1 MTTVLS
7 RSTDPQTSFL
17 AADLMRDTGAA
28 SAHRDKCLAE
38 VRRHPGSTAAEV
50 AFAVGLERH
59 EPSRRLPEL
68 RQAGLVVN
76 GASRKCRVMG
86 KASLTWFS
94 VAAVP
99 QEVSA

>member
-7 RSTDPQTSFL
+7 RSADPQTSFL

-28 SAHRDKCLAE
+28 SAHRDKCLAWI
-38 VRRHPGSTAAEV
+38 RKHPGDTAAEC
-50 AFAVGLERH
+50 AFGVGLERH

-76 GASRKCRVMG
+76 GASRKCRIMG
-86 KASLTWFS
+86 KASLTWE
-94 VAAVP
+94 AVTP
-99 QEVSA
+99 